1 MPASAARFL
10 CRLLAAC
17 LATGLA
23 GPFAAAQTLPDEVS
37 SLPWVV
43 DGGYVESHTRA
54 GAHVYVGGSFR
65 SIARPSSVIGPFG
78 AFDATTAELLAAEP
92 ALKGQQ
98 VHAVAS
104 DGAGGWFLGG
114 RFVIGARTLAVV
126 RLDPAGR
133 QTAWAVEFDGQVEA
147 LARAGGT
154 LYLAGQFNTVGG
166 QPRQNVAAVDVATG
180 AVLPWNPGVV
190 GVGVYALKVSGA
202 DAFLGGQFSSV
213 GGTPRANLARVDA
226 VSGALQPWA
235 PAVSGGHD
243 VVRAIEANASTVFVG
258 GGFTSVGGAS
268 RLSFAALDRATGAV
282 LGAAPDPGG
291 GPYGL
296 VSALALVGNTVY
308 IGGIFERIAGI
319 ARYNAAAV
327 DATTGLLLSWAPVN
341 DVEGAVRAIQPVSG
355 GVVIGGDLGLPGRR
369 RHVAKVDAVSGTVL
383 PSWDA
388 AAGAEVLG
396 LAVDG
401 TRVGVAG
408 YFTTY
413 RAIPARGLAGFDVAT
428 GAAITLP
435 GVFGAVRALAA
446 SSTTLYVGGYIYAI
460 GGVPLSHLGAIDLAT
475 RAVLPFAPFNLFGQP
490 VNSLLFA
497 GGMLY
502 ATGDFTSVNG
512 VPRDRLAAF
521 DPDTGALLAF
531 QAPSFGGTS
540 TAPYVMAAAG
550 GRVWVGGAFTSVGGQ
565 ARSGLAA
572 LNATTGALDA
582 LDLSPDGPVTMAV
595 DGTVLYLNGAFQTL
609 AGQARRGLARVDAQ
623 TGVLDA
629 WTPPFLLGLGGI
641 AANGGVVIAHA
652 TASPVGLR
660 QPFVSIDPVTAM
672 YDLTWGASIETG
684 SSGLSLYPDGLFLT
698 GGDTA
703 AAPRFL
709 ARRTGGSL
717 EAVRDFGVHLQG
729 DVLTMRW
736 TPSLTGALPTSYR
749 LAVGSGPGLNDVASL
764 LLGPASQFTAAVP
777 PGRYYVRLFPRAGG
791 AEGPPTPEFAI
802 ASGPGGCVAPPGA
815 PTLSVTG
822 AGAPV
827 LSWSAAPGAA
837 PSAYELR
844 AGPAPGVH
852 GFITVP
858 TTATSLSTAGAPAG
872 TYYAVV
878 AGVNACGVSVA
889 SNEVQVIVAAPGA
902 PAAPT
907 ALAAS
912 VTGTTVSLS
921 WTPPAGAITGYVL
934 EAGSAPGL
942 ANLVAGL
949 TLGSTPSFTRAN
961 VPSGTYFVR
970 VRAANGALA
979 SAPSNE
985 VVVTVP

>member
-1 MPASAARFL
+1 MPLASRFRLSLCGAA
-10 CRLLAAC
+10 LACVVVTTNAS
-17 LATGLA
+17 
-23 GPFAAAQTLPDEVS
+23 AQTLPDEVS

-43 DGGYVESHTRA
+43 DGGYVESHTRS
-54 GAHVYVGGSFR
+54 GTRIYVGGSFR
-65 SIARPSSVIGPFG
+65 SIAKPSSVIGPFG
-78 AFDATTAELLAAEP
+78 AFDDTTAELLAAEP

-126 RLDPAGR
+126 RLDAAGR
-133 QTAWAVEFDGQVEA
+133 QTAWSVEFDGQVEA

-166 QPRQNVAAVDVATG
+166 QARQNVAAVDVATG
-180 AVLPWNPGVV
+180 AVLPWNPGVA
-190 GVGVYALKVSGA
+190 GVGVYAVKVSGV
-202 DAFLGGQFSSV
+202 DVFIGGQFSSV
-213 GGTPRANLARVDA
+213 TGTPRANLARVDA
-226 VSGALQPWA
+226 VSGALQPWS
-235 PAVSGGHD
+235 PAVSGGAD
-243 VVRAIEANASTVFVG
+243 VVRAIEASPTTVFVG

-268 RLSFAALDRATGAV
+268 RLGFAAVDRTTGAV
-282 LGAAPDPGG
+282 LAPAPDPGG

-319 ARYNAAAV
+319 TRYNAAAV
-327 DATTGLLLSWAPVN
+327 NATTGLLLSWAPVQ
-341 DVEGAVRAIQPVSG
+341 DIEGAVRAIQPVAG

-369 RHVAKVDAVSGTVL
+369 RHVAKVDAVSGAVL

-413 RAIPARGLAGFDVAT
+413 HATPARGLAGFDVT
-428 GAAITLP
+428 SGAALTLP
-435 GVFGAVRALAA
+435 AVYGAVRAVAA
-446 SSTTLYVGGYIYAI
+446 SPTTLYVGGFIYAI
-460 GGVPLSHLGAIDLAT
+460 GGVPVSHLGAIDLAT
-475 RAVLPFAPFNLFGQP
+475 RTVLPYVPFNTVAPP
-490 VNSLLFA
+490 VNSLLLA
-497 GGMLY
+497 GGALY
-502 ATGDFTSVNG
+502 VTGDFTTVNG

-521 DPDTGALLAF
+521 DPVTGALLAF

-565 ARSGLAA
+565 ARNGLAA
-572 LNATTGALDA
+572 LNATTGALDP
-582 LDLSPDGPVTMAV
+582 LDLSPDGPATMAV
-595 DGTVLYLNGAFQTL
+595 DGNTLYLNGAFQTL

-623 TGVLDA
+623 TGALDA
-629 WTPPFLLGLGGI
+629 WAPPFLVGLGGI

-652 TASPVGLR
+652 TASPGGLR
-660 QPFVSIDPVTAM
+660 QPFVSIDPVTGM

-684 SSGLSLYPDGLFLT
+684 SSGLSLYPEGLFLT
-698 GGDTA
+698 DGDTA

-709 ARRTGGSL
+709 ARRTGGPL

-736 TPSLTGALPTSYR
+736 TPSLAGALPTSYR

-764 LLGPASQFTAAVP
+764 LLGPASQFTASVP
-777 PGRYYVRLFPRAGG
+777 QGRYYVRLFPRAGG
-791 AEGPPTPEFAI
+791 AEGPPTAEFAI

-815 PTLSVTG
+815 PTLSASG

-827 LSWSAAPGAA
+827 LSWSAAPGTT
-837 PSAYELR
+837 PSSYELR
-844 AGPAPGVH
+844 AGPTPGAH
-852 GFITVP
+852 GLVTVP

-872 TYYAVV
+872 TYYVVV
-878 AGVNACGVSVA
+878 AAVNTCGVSVA
-889 SNEVQVIVAAPGA
+889 SNEVQVIVAAPTA

-907 ALAAS
+907 ALAAT
-912 VTGTTVSLS
+912 VTGATVSLS

-942 ANLVAGL
+942 ADLVGGL
-949 TLGSTPSFTRAN
+949 ALGPTPSFATTN
-961 VPSGTYFVR
+961 VPRGTYYVR
-970 VRAANGALA
+970 VRAANGALV
-979 SAPSNE
+979 SAPSAE
-985 VVVTVP
+985 TVVVVP